1 MGRER
6 DAMYEED
13 VYQRFCELEREG
25 YSYRTAS
32 RLAREQ
38 IVHDHDPRDEED

>member
-6 DAMYEED
+6 DQFHREQVE
-13 VYQRFCELEREG
+13 QREWELENQG
-25 YSYRTAS
+25 YTYTEAS

-38 IVHDHDPRDEED
+38 IVHDHDPRDDD